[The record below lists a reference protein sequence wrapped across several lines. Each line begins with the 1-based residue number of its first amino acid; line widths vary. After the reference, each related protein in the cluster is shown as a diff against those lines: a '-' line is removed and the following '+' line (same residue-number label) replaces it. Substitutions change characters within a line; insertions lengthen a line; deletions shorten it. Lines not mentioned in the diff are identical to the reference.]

1 MELLH
6 LEIVTPNGIVF
17 NQDVKSVTLPGS
29 DGEFGVHPRH
39 SSLLT
44 NLKTGLIE
52 IENLDGSIDLTAIK
66 WGSAK
71 IDESKVVVLVQ
82 EAVYISG
89 SNKESSL
96 KDTMG
101 KAEDLIKSISEEDTL
116 LSASLKRIAKM
127 SS

>member
-29 DGEFGVHPRH
+29 DGEFGVYPRH

-44 NLKTGLIE
+44 NLKTGLVE

-89 SNKESSL
+89 SNKNSSL
-96 KDTMG
+96 KETMK
-101 KAEDLIKSISEEDTL
+101 KAKDLIKSISDEDTL
-116 LSASLKRIAKM
+116 LSASLRKIEKIGA
-127 SS
+127 

>member
-17 NQDVKSVTLPGS
+17 NGDVKSVTLPGV
-29 DGEFGVHPRH
+29 DGEFGVYPKH

-52 IENLDGSIDLTAIK
+52 IEEKDGPSDLTAIK

-71 IDESKVVVLVQ
+71 IDETKVVVLVQ
-82 EAVYISG
+82 EAVYVGG
-89 SNKESSL
+89 SKDDSTLKE
-96 KDTMG
+96 TMT
-101 KAEDLIKSISEEDTL
+101 KAIDLIKSISDEDTL
-116 LSASLKRIAKM
+116 LSASLKKIEKM
-127 SS
+127 RG